1 MENQKN
7 KGEIIMLEEM
17 LEYAEKRLDEEI
29 RNGETTDITYWH
41 GYRDAIKAIISE
53 QDKGE

>member
-1 MENQKN
+1 M
-7 KGEIIMLEEM
+7 ITLEEM

-29 RNGETTDITYWH
+29 RNGEATDITYWH
-41 GYRDAIKAIISE
+41 GYRDAIKAIMSE